1 MVCFPATAVHVYITI
16 HKFSKYSF
24 CTDCMM
30 ALKQQV
36 KNKLMRISPR
46 TFLGR
51 YLTRACV
58 VLIWC
63 GVLWAFVGTSAFPK
77 VLVDNQQVGELMCLT
92 EDEARTASLHLRE
105 WNFTEALLTVHDQ
118 NSSDS
123 YEVIVLNING
133 SCKSVV
139 QVRSIEIVEEG
150 SGIEENITSYIN
162 SLSINL
168 PQQMGLLYIPDGHF
182 FGLAA
187 LFIFASFCGFLAK
200 LVFLPPLCGMIV
212 AGFILRNVPGIDFVR
227 DINPVWSSTIRNVAL
242 VIVLTRGGLSLNLKQ
257 LKRLKLALVLLALL
271 PCTLEGAIDGVVGTF
286 YLRMPWQWAFMLG
299 WVDDC

>member
-1 MVCFPATAVHVYITI
+1 
-16 HKFSKYSF
+16 
-24 CTDCMM
+24 M
-30 ALKQQV
+30 AFKQQM
-36 KNKLMRISPR
+36 KNRLKKLLHISPR
-46 TFLGR
+46 TFLPLLGR
-51 YLTRACV
+51 YLTRACI
-58 VLIWC
+58 VLVWC
-63 GVLWAFVGTSAFPK
+63 GVLWAFIGTSAFPK
-77 VLVDNQQVGELMCLT
+77 VLVDNQQGEELMCLT
-92 EDEARTASLHLRE
+92 KEEARTVPLQLQD
-105 WNFTEALLTVHDQ
+105 WNFTKTMLTVHDQ

-133 SCKSVV
+133 SCKNIVKV
-139 QVRSIEIVEEG
+139 QSIEIMEVG
-150 SGIEENITSYIN
+150 SGIEENTTSYIN

-187 LFIFASFCGFLAK
+187 LFIFASLCGFIAK

-212 AGFILRNVPGIDFVR
+212 AGFMLRNVPGIDFVR

-242 VIVLTRGGLSLNLKQ
+242 VIVLTRGGLSLNTKQ

-286 YLRMPWQWAFMLG
+286 YLKMPWQWAFMLG
-299 WVDDC
+299 WVYNC

>member
-1 MVCFPATAVHVYITI
+1 MCFSATVVHVHITI
-16 HKFSKYSF
+16 HKFSS

-30 ALKQQV
+30 TLKQQV
-36 KNKLMRISPR
+36 KNRLMTISPMIL
-46 TFLGR
+46 LGR

-92 EDEARTASLHLRE
+92 EDEARNVSLQLRE
-105 WNFTEALLTVHDQ
+105 WNFTDTMLTIHDQ
-118 NSSDS
+118 NSNNS
-123 YEVIVLNING
+123 YEVIVLNTNG
-133 SCKSVV
+133 SCKNVV
-139 QVRSIEIVEEG
+139 QVRNIEIMEDG
-150 SGIEENITSYIN
+150 SGIGENMTSYIT

-212 AGFILRNVPGIDFVR
+212 AGFMLRNVPRIDFVR

-271 PCTLEGAIDGVVGTF
+271 PCTLEGAIDGVVGAF

-299 WVDDC
+299 SVYHCSVF

>member
-1 MVCFPATAVHVYITI
+1 MCFSAIAYII
-16 HKFSKYSF
+16 SKYPF

-36 KNKLMRISPR
+36 KNRLMKISPR
-46 TFLGR
+46 TFPILLGR

-58 VLIWC
+58 VLVWC

-77 VLVDNQQVGELMCLT
+77 VLVDNQQGGELMCLT
-92 EDEARTASLHLRE
+92 ADEARNVSLQLQE
-105 WNFTEALLTVHDQ
+105 WNFTETMLTVHDQ
-118 NSSDS
+118 NSNNS
-123 YEVIVLNING
+123 YEVIVVNTNG
-133 SCKSVV
+133 SCKNVV
-139 QVRSIEIVEEG
+139 RVRNIEIMEDGSGVEE
-150 SGIEENITSYIN
+150 NMTSYIS

-212 AGFILRNVPGIDFVR
+212 AGFMLRNVPGIKFVQ

-242 VIVLTRGGLSLNLKQ
+242 VVVLTRGGLSLNLKQ
-257 LKRLKLALVLLALL
+257 LKQLKLALVLLALL

-299 WVDDC
+299 WVFHC